1 MLRSVV
7 THRLAAPLL
16 RARGM
21 ATQVQLPDLL
31 YDYSALEP
39 VINAEIMELHHKKHH
54 QAYVNNVNKALEQYQ
69 EAEHKDDVAKMIAL
83 QSAIKFNGGGHINH
97 SLFWKMLCPPKE
109 YEEPSGALEQAI
121 EADFGALDGLV
132 SQFNAAAGAVQGS
145 GWGWLAYSPA
155 TKKLVVTSTPNQ
167 DPLQPTTG
175 LVPLLG
181 IDVWEHAFYLQYKND
196 RPAYLKEV
204 WKVVNWAEAGRRFK
218 EATGA

>member
-1 MLRSVV
+1 MLRSLA
-7 THRLAAPLL
+7 TRRLAAPLL
-16 RARGM
+16 QARGM
-21 ATQVQLPDLL
+21 ATQVKLPDLP

-54 QAYVNNVNKALEQYQ
+54 QAYVNGVNKALEQYA
-69 EAEHKDDVAKMIAL
+69 EAEHQGDVGKMIGL
-83 QSAIKFNGGGHINH
+83 QGAIKFNGGGHINH
-97 SLFWKMLCPPKE
+97 SMFWKMLCPPKE
-109 YEEPSGALEQAI
+109 YEDPSGALEQAI

-132 SQFNAAAGAVQGS
+132 SKFNAAAGGVQGS
-145 GWGWLAYSPA
+145 GWGWLAYSPES
-155 TKKLVVTSTPNQ
+155 KKLVITTTPNQ
-167 DPLQPTTG
+167 DPLQPTAG

-181 IDVWEHAFYLQYKND
+181 IDYKND